1 MTASMAKSTG
11 TSSSRMR
18 PGGGARCYKHGA
30 TAPSM
35 SLGHTH
41 VTASTF
47 FGRYIGRS
55 GLRVARLGCQRGGSR
70 CDGGQESRGLGQP
83 GAQAVGCAGALGV
96 GSDPDLLK
104 VCFSLPLFRLGTAD
118 AINAKLTLPVAGSVD
133 AHRGV
138 VVMRGDDT
146 VGADVD
152 DALKALVVVFT
163 GSPAAADQ
171 KLPGLS
177 GVWPGAL
184 ARPDRGCGRR
194 GQDVLVGPCDRD
206 TERACQ
212 NGGGVRPTL
221 RRRAPGRTVPE
232 GAFNPCGDCR
242 PAGGRGRQRPVWHRD
257 CPLRPG
263 GSAPGPRPG
272 RCATP
277 RAVRL

>member
-1 MTASMAKSTG
+1 MAAKNLGAWANPALKPSAAQVHSAS
-11 TSSSRMR
+11 
-18 PGGGARCYKHGA
+18 
-30 TAPSM
+30 
-35 SLGHTH
+35 
-41 VTASTF
+41 
-47 FGRYIGRS
+47 
-55 GLRVARLGCQRGGSR
+55 
-70 CDGGQESRGLGQP
+70 
-83 GAQAVGCAGALGV
+83 AQT
-96 GSDPDLLK
+96 PDLLK

-152 DALKALVVVFT
+152 DALKAVVVVFT